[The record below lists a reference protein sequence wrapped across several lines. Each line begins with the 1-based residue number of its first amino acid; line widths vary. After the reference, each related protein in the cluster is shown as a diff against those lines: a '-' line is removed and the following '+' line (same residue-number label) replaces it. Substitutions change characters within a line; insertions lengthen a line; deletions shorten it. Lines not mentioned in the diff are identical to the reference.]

1 MVKRRKWFRRS
12 SLLMEIQRMVVYL
25 IGRAKAAVFLLTVIE
40 AAPRSWQRKA
50 LGICLPSGF
59 AIKAKIHVKHQGVA
73 LWM

>member
-1 MVKRRKWFRRS
+1 
-12 SLLMEIQRMVVYL
+12 MVVYL
-25 IGRAKAAVFLLTVIE
+25 IGRTKAAVFLLTVIE